1 MKRIICAVM
10 MLALCGCAVPSGDV
24 LAYRANMEKRTFVA
38 LSEEAVKASI
48 GYVEEAIKDDS
59 VVSPIGFSLCLG
71 AVGVNSA
78 YPEVALSR
86 LGLSE
91 EGYKP
96 LLDCLNYQDDES
108 ALRSTAFAQLIHSD
122 GSLHYVEGRRQQMM
136 EEYGISSIESS
147 VGSYENDALDLM
159 EICLGKRIPLPSLD
173 GADFSTDLALM
184 YSALS
189 LKDSVLEMNSE
200 QLSFHSVD
208 GETLSL
214 EGYAGRRTGEI
225 YLETDSY
232 KALKLVLDNTSL
244 CLFLPDEGEYGSFDL
259 AEAYLRLL
267 NEAELVEA
275 DVQVPYF
282 SLETEAD
289 LTDQG
294 KAVKEGAGAM
304 AKLFVEPLDSVMT
317 KQRCRFEFDSRG
329 VEGEQVIIDVSIPTS
344 GPPTPAPEPRE
355 VVFHAD
361 RPFYFVSSF
370 IGIPLF
376 AGLYSGAK

>member
-1 MKRIICAVM
+1 MKRIICAVT

-24 LAYRANMEKRTFVA
+24 LAYRANMGKRTYVM
-38 LSEEAVKASI
+38 LPEEAAKASI

-78 YPEVALSR
+78 CPEVALSR

-91 EGYKP
+91 DGYKP
-96 LLDCLNYQDDES
+96 LLDCLNYQDGES

-159 EICLGKRIPLPSLD
+159 EICLGKRIPLPSLE
-173 GADFSTDLALM
+173 GIDFSTDLALV

-189 LKDSVLEMNSE
+189 LNDSVLKMNSE

-214 EGYAGRRTGEI
+214 EGYAGKRTGEI
-225 YLETDSY
+225 YLEADSY

-244 CLFLPDEGEYGSFDL
+244 CLFLPDEGEYASFDL
-259 AEAYLRLL
+259 AEAYVRLL
-267 NEAELVEA
+267 NEPELVRA

-282 SLETEAD
+282 SLETEVD

-304 AKLFVEPLDSVMT
+304 VKLFVEPLDSVTT

-329 VEGEQVIIDVSIPTS
+329 LEGEQVTIDVSVPTS
-344 GPPTPAPEPRE
+344 GPPTPTPEPRE
-355 VVFHAD
+355 VSFHAD